1 MDHIDSQYKSANVLV
16 ACTCPDMANTILS
29 HLHSRGHNPI
39 VVADRASVALAMAAQ
54 IPADIAIVNEDLG
67 GVRSGRELADEL
79 RDTWGVPSLVVA
91 GG

>member
-1 MDHIDSQYKSANVLV
+1 
-16 ACTCPDMANTILS
+16 
-29 HLHSRGHNPI
+29 
-39 VVADRASVALAMAAQ
+39 MAAQ